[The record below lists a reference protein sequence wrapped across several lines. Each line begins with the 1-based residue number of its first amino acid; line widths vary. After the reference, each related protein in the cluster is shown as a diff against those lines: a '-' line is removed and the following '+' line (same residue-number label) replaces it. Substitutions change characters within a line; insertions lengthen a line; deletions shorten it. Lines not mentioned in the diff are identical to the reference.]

1 MKLAC
6 NIRWRLRLEL
16 QQLHEPRKQM
26 SNWMSEYC
34 LASEGAEITW
44 GWGVRVGEKRQQD
57 PGQLLCVSQNACQWR
72 IFLAWDM
79 QTWTKNEFTIQKA
92 ENRRSGYFQIL
103 WAAASFFIWICWV
116 GSRCAF
122 SYFYAFVMTSAG
134 FQLCTKNNSICLQ
147 TLQTGD
153 GKVAG
158 IFKWKSEW
166 QSSLSLT

>member
-16 QQLHEPRKQM
+16 QQLHGPRKQM

-34 LASEGAEITW
+34 FAFEGAEIMW
-44 GWGVRVGEKRQQD
+44 GGECVRVVEKRQQD

-103 WAAASFFIWICWV
+103 WAAVCFFSYEFV
-116 GSRCAF
+116 GSVPVALWAIFMHLSWLLRAF
-122 SYFYAFVMTSAG
+122 SFAQKTIQFVSKLCRQEMEKWLAFLNG
-134 FQLCTKNNSICLQ
+134 NRN
-147 TLQTGD
+147 D
-153 GKVAG
+153 KVH
-158 IFKWKSEW
+158 
-166 QSSLSLT
+166 